1 MQRIPR
7 AQVAPYPLRARLA
20 LKTRIPRAQV
30 APLLS
35 AQAESLLSQRPFKQ
49 TFCFDDVRAGRRW
62 LHCEALARPLPGGR
76 VAWSGYVVD
85 VSTERALQARL
96 LDEVQ
101 AKNLFVASASHALRA
116 PLQAITLAL
125 ARLGEGLLDAEQ
137 RAGWQVAQQAS
148 GALVQLI
155 DDVLDLARFETGRVR
170 LQPTPVALAALLGQ
184 IIEQHRFA
192 ADDRGLALSLHL
204 APDLPEQAQLDALR
218 LRQLLANLIG
228 NALKYTRQ
236 GSVTVRAGLDGGAA
250 AVPAT
255 AAAPLPATAAA
266 TTAAPAIAGWLR
278 VSVQDTGIGIA
289 PEQVL
294 LLFEPF
300 GVLQSGIDANEPGT
314 ERRTGLGLAICK
326 RLVQAMQGEITLAS
340 APGVGTEVVLRLPLP
355 TTPAARAGVPA
366 PAQPPPAPPARH
378 GTVLSDRHRPGGDGL
393 ALLQQISA
401 EAAASGRRCPS
412 RLLCTGDAGDACAAA
427 AETVLAKPVSVAGL
441 AGALAALGV
450 LPGAPPQVP
459 PDAAPAR

>member
-1 MQRIPR
+1 MVSAGGRFEQRYLSEGVAAFLGPGLHGGSGVFQAIMQ
-7 AQVAPYPLRARLA
+7 
-20 LKTRIPRAQV
+20 RIPRAQV

-250 AVPAT
+250 AV
-255 AAAPLPATAAA
+255 
-266 TTAAPAIAGWLR
+266 AGNGR
-278 VSVQDTGIGIA
+278 CAFAGHRRSHH
-289 PEQVL
+289 
-294 LLFEPF
+294 
-300 GVLQSGIDANEPGT
+300 
-314 ERRTGLGLAICK
+314 RRTRHR
-326 RLVQAMQGEITLAS
+326 RL
-340 APGVGTEVVLRLPLP
+340 
-355 TTPAARAGVPA
+355 AARVG
-366 PAQPPPAPPARH
+366 ARH
-378 GTVLSDRHRPGGDGL
+378 RHRHR
-393 ALLQQISA
+393 A
-401 EAAASGRRCPS
+401 
-412 RLLCTGDAGDACAAA
+412 
-427 AETVLAKPVSVAGL
+427 
-441 AGALAALGV
+441 
-450 LPGAPPQVP
+450 
-459 PDAAPAR
+459 